1 MTTEAKIIKTGRN
14 PRIAGTRISV
24 YAIVEY
30 LQGEWRPDDIAFWLN
45 LKRDQVDAA
54 ICYINDHKEE
64 VMAEYEKIMER
75 INRGNPPEL
84 QAKLDAGHARFQAMI
99 RERRLAQGQET
110 HHEGNEEL
118 RGTGRLYSP

>member
-1 MTTEAKIIKTGRN
+1 VVEGIEMTTEAKIIQEGPN

-30 LQGEWRPDDIAFWLN
+30 LQADWRPGDIAFWLN

-54 ICYINDHKEE
+54 IGYINDHKEE
-64 VMAEYEKIMER
+64 MMAEYAKFMER

-84 QAKLDAGHARFQAMI
+84 QAKLDADHERFQAMI
-99 RERRLAQGQET
+99 RERRRALGQET
-110 HHEGNEEL
+110 HHEGHS
-118 RGTGRLYSP
+118 GGQ

>member
-1 MTTEAKIIKTGRN
+1 MTIEAKIIKEGRN

-30 LQGEWRPDDIAFWLN
+30 LQSDWRPDDIAFWLN
-45 LKRDQVDAA
+45 LKREQVDAA

-75 INRGNPPEL
+75 INRGNPSEL

-99 RERRLAQGQET
+99 RDRLRSRGQEI
-110 HHEGNEEL
+110 HHEWNEEL
-118 RGTGRLYSP
+118 RGAGRLYSP